1 MEKASGPLWR
11 LWRPLRCA
19 AQRPCRPWRPR
30 TPLRRLSSSS
40 PSPGLSRC
48 LRGAFFAGGLRG
60 IGGWRKSS
68 QVKFITP
75 RKQGVATALWVGENS
90 KTLKIMLVAVP
101 ALNFRG
107 FGGFGVLFAP
117 PPSSLGEP
125 GEIVLR
131 FRGFLLLLFRV
142 FRDFVV
148 APDLQ
153 AGRGGI
159 T

>member
-1 MEKASGPLWR
+1 M
-11 LWRPLRCA
+11 
-19 AQRPCRPWRPR
+19 
-30 TPLRRLSSSS
+30 
-40 PSPGLSRC
+40 
-48 LRGAFFAGGLRG
+48 
-60 IGGWRKSS
+60 
-68 QVKFITP
+68 
-75 RKQGVATALWVGENS
+75 WVGENS
-90 KTLKIMLVAVP
+90 KTLKILLVAVP
-101 ALNFRG
+101 ALNFCG

-125 GEIVLR
+125 GGIVLR

-159 T
+159 CQYGGVAKLSYSCWRQYKTTRIRGAIRAGKQSLIAPFVPSVPVFFSNTVALSKKTKKA